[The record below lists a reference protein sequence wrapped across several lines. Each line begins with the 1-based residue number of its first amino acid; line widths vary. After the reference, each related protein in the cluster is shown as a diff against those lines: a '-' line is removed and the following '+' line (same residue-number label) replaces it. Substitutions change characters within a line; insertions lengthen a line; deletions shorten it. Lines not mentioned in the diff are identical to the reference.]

1 MASIWKPKDSK
12 NWCAKFLAPD
22 GKYRNKTTGTT
33 DKAIAMKFALELEL
47 FSKQSNNASKARKLV
62 DTLIELSTGK
72 PVTRY
77 TIKSWLELW
86 LENKDRSRT
95 KSTYMAYRTTVSNFI
110 QFLGLD
116 SEKKDLEWLE
126 PTTVN
131 AWLNELMKQVT
142 PNTAGNHLKRLSLAF
157 SEAVKFRYLKE
168 NPCSPISAPTESH
181 RPEKE
186 IFTRGQVESLLKIA
200 DKEWKGVIL
209 LGIYCGLR
217 IGDAATLR
225 WKDVDLDENWISLT
239 PEKTRRLEKK
249 IRIHIHPELH
259 DHFMSLDG
267 SDDPEAFLQ
276 PNLAE
281 KQVGGKS
288 GLSLAFS
295 RLVAKAGIKSRLLR
309 PQKSTETTT
318 RRHKVRSL
326 TFHSLRH
333 TANSWLANEGVPEEL
348 RMKILG
354 HSDKSIHAKYTHH
367 DEKALREAI
376 AKLPRLNNLT

>member
-77 TIKSWLELW
+77 TIKSWLEQW

>member
-1 MASIWKPKDSK
+1 
-12 NWCAKFLAPD
+12 
-22 GKYRNKTTGTT
+22 
-33 DKAIAMKFALELEL
+33 
-47 FSKQSNNASKARKLV
+47 
-62 DTLIELSTGK
+62 
-72 PVTRY
+72 
-77 TIKSWLELW
+77 
-86 LENKDRSRT
+86 
-95 KSTYMAYRTTVSNFI
+95 
-110 QFLGLD
+110 
-116 SEKKDLEWLE
+116 
-126 PTTVN
+126 
-131 AWLNELMKQVT
+131 
-142 PNTAGNHLKRLSLAF
+142 
-157 SEAVKFRYLKE
+157 
-168 NPCSPISAPTESH
+168 
-181 RPEKE
+181 
-186 IFTRGQVESLLKIA
+186 LKIA

-225 WKDVDLDENWISLT
+225 WKDVDLDENWIFLT

-249 IRIHIHPELH
+249 VRIHIHPELH
-259 DHFMSLDG
+259 DHFMSLDV
-267 SDDPEAFLQ
+267 SDNPEAFLQ

-309 PQKSTETTT
+309 PHKTTENPT

-333 TANSWLANEGVPEEL
+333 TANSWLANEGVSEEL

-354 HSDKSIHAKYTHH
+354 HSDKTIHAKYTHH

-376 AKLPRLNNLT
+376 AKLPRLNNIK